1 MKKWKKEIMIQAPIE
16 FAWNFFYG
24 DLEKKKMIFPKVTDE
39 EIIKQTENPTGS
51 IIKQTY
57 QNGNSTEQY
66 DLTIKKYINEVNNKV
81 LTESF
86 ILNNRFKMTTEYEL
100 VSLTDNSTKFIYTS
114 INKPKNP
121 LLGIFQ
127 LFGSDEVILNF
138 MERTKEAIESEY
150 EKEVK

>member
-39 EIIKQTENPTGS
+39 EIIKQTENRTGS

>member
-24 DLEKKKMIFPKVTDE
+24 DLEKKKMIFPKVMDE
-39 EIIKQTENPTGS
+39 EIIKQTENRTGS

-81 LTESF
+81 L
-86 ILNNRFKMTTEYEL
+86 LKALY
-100 VSLTDNSTKFIYTS
+100 
-114 INKPKNP
+114 
-121 LLGIFQ
+121 
-127 LFGSDEVILNF
+127 
-138 MERTKEAIESEY
+138 
-150 EKEVK
+150 

>member
-1 MKKWKKEIMIQAPIE
+1 M
-16 FAWNFFYG
+16 
-24 DLEKKKMIFPKVTDE
+24 DE
-39 EIIKQTENPTGS
+39 EIIKQTENRTGS

-57 QNGNSTEQY
+57 QNGNFTEQY

-100 VSLTDNSTKFIYTS
+100 VRLTENSTKFIYTS

-121 LLGIFQ
+121 LLGVFQ

>member
-1 MKKWKKEIMIQAPIE
+1 MKKWKKEIIIQTPIE
-16 FAWNFFYG
+16 FAWHFFSG
-24 DLEKKKMIFPKVTDE
+24 DLEKKKMIFPKVMDE
-39 EIIKQTENPTGS
+39 EIIKHTENRTGS

-57 QNGNSTEQY
+57 QNGNFTEQY

-100 VSLTDNSTKFIYTS
+100 VSLTENSTKFIYTS

>member
-24 DLEKKKMIFPKVTDE
+24 DLEKKKMIFPKVMDE
-39 EIIKQTENPTGS
+39 EIIKQTENRTGS

-66 DLTIKKYINEVNNKV
+66 DLTIKKYINEVNSKV
-81 LTESF
+81 LAESF

>member
-1 MKKWKKEIMIQAPIE
+1 MKKWKKEITIQTPIE
-16 FAWNFFYG
+16 FAWDFFYG
-24 DLEKKKMIFPKVTDE
+24 DLEKKKMIFPKVIDE
-39 EIIKQTENPTGS
+39 EIIKQTENRTGS

-57 QNGNSTEQY
+57 QNGNFREQY
-66 DLTIKKYINEVNNKV
+66 DLSIKKYINEVNNKV

-100 VSLTDNSTKFIYTS
+100 VSLTENSTKFIYTS

-121 LLGIFQ
+121 LLSIFQ